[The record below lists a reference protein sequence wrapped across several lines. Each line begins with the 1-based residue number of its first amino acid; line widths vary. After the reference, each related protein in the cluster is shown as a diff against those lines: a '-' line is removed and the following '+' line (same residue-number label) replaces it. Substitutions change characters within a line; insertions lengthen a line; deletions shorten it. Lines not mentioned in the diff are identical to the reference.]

1 MGETISADNYIE
13 IMRPQ
18 ILAGIGSVGGSIDVI
33 VTTKG
38 LPLKIDAGTKTSGS
52 TSPLWRRF
60 QVWRAN

>member
-1 MGETISADNYIE
+1 MGETISADNYLE

-18 ILAGIGSVGGSIDVI
+18 ILAGIGSAGGSIDVI

-38 LPLKIDAGTKTSGS
+38 LRLKIDAGTKTSGS